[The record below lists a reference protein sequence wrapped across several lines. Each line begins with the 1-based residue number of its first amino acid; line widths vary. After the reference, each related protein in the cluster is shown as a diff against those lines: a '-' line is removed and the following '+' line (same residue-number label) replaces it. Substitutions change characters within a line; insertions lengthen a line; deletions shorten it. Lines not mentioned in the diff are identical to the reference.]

1 MNRCFFCGKPK
12 GSRIWGKYCS
22 YACYARDIPGRLLV
36 AGVMLLIVFIFVV
49 SIFRNIAYFI
59 GAGSILAFLLFTGI
73 FMTLTGSYGYFLQIL
88 IPSSVTAD
96 YTSYDSEVLF
106 EVRGLKKW
114 FPVRSGIIASLMR
127 RQEYVHAV
135 DGISFNIR
143 RGEVVCLVGESGSGK
158 TTTAR
163 VLLRLEDPTD
173 GEIHYKGIDFAIGR
187 ARRLRKYR
195 KHLQMIFQ
203 NPYEALD
210 PRMTIFDILTEPL
223 NINKVCEKKEI
234 PEKIITALEEVGL
247 IPPDEFLGRFPHELS
262 GGQRQRICIARTLV
276 LNPEFNI
283 ADEPASMLDAS
294 TRIEILNLLSD
305 LNSKRDMALLFITH
319 DLAQARY
326 LGDKINVM
334 YLGKIV
340 ESGDVELV
348 IKSPHHPYTQ
358 VLISN
363 IPVPDPSAQRER
375 LEIEGE
381 IPTAINLPPG
391 CRFSPRCPFVFEKC
405 RQEEPELM
413 KKNGRLSACWL
424 D

>member
-1 MNRCFFCGKPK
+1 M
-12 GSRIWGKYCS
+12 S
-22 YACYARDIPGRLLV
+22 
-36 AGVMLLIVFIFVV
+36 
-49 SIFRNIAYFI
+49 
-59 GAGSILAFLLFTGI
+59 
-73 FMTLTGSYGYFLQIL
+73 
-88 IPSSVTAD
+88 
-96 YTSYDSEVLF
+96 DSEAEILF
-106 EVRGLKKW
+106 EVRELKKW
-114 FPVRSGIIASLMR
+114 FPVRSGILSSLMGK
-127 RQEYVHAV
+127 QEYVHAV

-163 VLLRLEDPTD
+163 VLLRLENPTD
-173 GEIHYKGIDFAIGR
+173 GEILYKDIDFAKERVGS
-187 ARRLRKYR
+187 LRKYR

-210 PRMTIFDILTEPL
+210 PRMTVFDILTEPL
-223 NINKVCEKKEI
+223 NVNKVCDRKEI
-234 PEKIITALEEVGL
+234 PERIITALEEVGL
-247 IPPDEFLGRFPHELS
+247 IPPEEFLGRFPHELS

-305 LNSKRDMALLFITH
+305 LNKKRDMALLFITH

-348 IKSPHHPYTQ
+348 IKSPHHPYTR

-363 IPVPDPSAQRER
+363 IPVPDPEAQRER

-413 KKNGRLSACWL
+413 DRAGRLSACWL
-424 D
+424 K